1 MKNRITA
8 ACVCN
13 TGKRRH
19 NNEDNFYFN
28 NIILPEENDGTEQ
41 SLVFEQK
48 LENNPLIFGV
58 FDGMGGASDGQVA
71 AFLSAKI
78 LSEENKKN
86 MTLHPKDFLKKTIL
100 LMNDCVCEEAKVRF
114 NDMGC
119 TAAMLYFIEN
129 AVYVCNVGDSRIY
142 RLHNEKIEQLS
153 EDHTDADILEKQ
165 GIKNRKPCLTQCI
178 GISPEEMLIEPY
190 IRRDCI
196 ESGERYLICSDG
208 LTDMVSVE
216 DIRKTMMIS
225 ESVSECAEEMVAKA
239 LNAGGRD
246 NITVI
251 VIQIGDFLVS
261 QYLENEK
268 ILDDTKIPE
277 HVFGN
282 IKSEKHIKYV
292 SEEQKDIEE
301 STVCLQTIPIQYE
314 RKTRFGFLKAGLF
327 LLLLISCLFGVFF
340 TIQHNK
346 KHDNKHYLDRVN
358 LDNEENLDD
367 DLEKRTISNSNL
379 VLEINPFEGIY
390 QGQNE

>member
-1 MKNRITA
+1 MKNKITA

-13 TGKRRH
+13 TGKRRN

-28 NIILPEENDGTEQ
+28 NIVLPEENDGTEH

-48 LENNPLIFGV
+48 LENAPLIFGV

-71 AFLSAKI
+71 AFLSANI
-78 LSEENKKN
+78 LSEEIKKN
-86 MTLHPKDFLKKTIL
+86 VTLHPKKFLDKIIL

-119 TAAMLYFIEN
+119 TAAILYFIEN

-153 EDHTDADILEKQ
+153 EDHTDAEILAKQ

-190 IRRDCI
+190 IRKDCI

-208 LTDMVSVE
+208 LTDMVSLE
-216 DIRKTMMIS
+216 EIKKTMMT
-225 ESVSECAEEMVAKA
+225 SVDVAKCTEELVTKA

-251 VIQIGDFLVS
+251 VIQVGDFLVS
-261 QYLENEK
+261 QCLEKEK
-268 ILDDTKIPE
+268 IVDDVKIPE
-277 HVFGN
+277 RVFCN
-282 IKSEKHIKYV
+282 IKSEKQINYV
-292 SEEQKDIEE
+292 SEEQKNVEE
-301 STVCLQTIPIQYE
+301 ATVCLQTIPAQYE

-340 TIQHNK
+340 TIRHNK
-346 KHDNKHYLDRVN
+346 KHENKHYVDRLYRDVEERLD
-358 LDNEENLDD
+358 E
-367 DLEKRTISNSNL
+367 DLEEHTISTNNL
-379 VLEINPFEGIY
+379 ILEATPFEGSY
-390 QGQNE
+390 QGENE